1 MYKHI
6 ILAFLVAFLMS
17 LFVSASPVHNGM
29 PVKKE
34 LKQAKVRRGETPV
47 RRDDDHTPFPRP
59 SQQ

>member
-6 ILAFLVAFLMS
+6 IFAFLAAFLMI
-17 LFVSASPVHNGM
+17 LLVSASPVYNGM

-34 LKQAKVRRGETPV
+34 LKQAKVRRGEMPV
-47 RRDDDHTPFPRP
+47 RRDDDHFPRP